1 MSSGF
6 DRAAAVFVPCN
17 TSDQYTWPNLMGAA
31 ARHRGL
37 LAMTRDAWEEA
48 LEKVGPMIAAAA
60 FVVVLE
66 LYDRDQRHPQ
76 SWWLFPRL
84 CAQDSRARD

>member
-1 MSSGF
+1 
-6 DRAAAVFVPCN
+6 
-17 TSDQYTWPNLMGAA
+17 MGAA

-37 LAMTRDAWEEA
+37 LGMTRDAWEEA

-60 FVVVLE
+60 FLVVLE

-84 CAQDSRARD
+84 CAQDSRRQIDMAGEIGARRRRRAH